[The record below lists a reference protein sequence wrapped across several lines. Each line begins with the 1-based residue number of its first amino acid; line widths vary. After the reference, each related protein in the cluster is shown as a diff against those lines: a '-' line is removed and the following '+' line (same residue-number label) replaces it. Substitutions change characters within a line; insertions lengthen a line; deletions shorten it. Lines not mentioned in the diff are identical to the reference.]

1 MSLICLSTQ
10 KVLGVLLLLAAVYM
24 LRPQTEENVRLSQ
37 TCTVFPVSY
46 FNELTINSLKTGAE
60 WCPLQ

>member
-24 LRPQTEENVRLSQ
+24 LSPQTEENACLSQ
-37 TCTVFPVSY
+37 TCTVFPVCY
-46 FNELTINSLKTGAE
+46 FNELTISSLKTGTE
-60 WCPLQ
+60 